1 MSDPPTPT
9 DQVPTEE
16 TKAEAAIRSLTA
28 FIKERLRLE
37 SDLIYRRVVLPGL
50 IAKAKREKRN

>member
-16 TKAEAAIRSLTA
+16 TEAEVAIRNLIA
-28 FIKERLRLE
+28 FIEERLRLE
-37 SDLIYRRVVLPGL
+37 SDLIYRRIVLPSL
-50 IAKAKREKRN
+50 IAKAKRERRN